1 MEEPSMQQPPASVLA
16 GLASVLLLS
25 RESERKGELPGYHDS
40 TISHLFS
47 RGIIMG
53 GTTAYNI
60 FN

>member
-1 MEEPSMQQPPASVLA
+1 MEGLSMQQLPGSVLA

-25 RESERKGELPGYHDS
+25 RESKINGELPGYHCS
-40 TISHLFS
+40 IISHLFS
-47 RGIIMG
+47 RGIIIG